1 MTPETTPS
9 HSLVF
14 EFIGDV
20 LRRTIDAPTA
30 AAHRQALQAFLAEL
44 SPWLSPL
51 DLPVLVGQPFT
62 LFEAC
67 DFTPTADG
75 TDESV
80 AVVLSPQGAVLLR
93 AWLRRRGVDPIVCS
107 S

>member
-9 HSLVF
+9 HPLVF
-14 EFIGDV
+14 AFIGDV

-44 SPWLSPL
+44 SPWVSPL

-75 TDESV
+75 TDEDV
-80 AVVLSPQGAVLLR
+80 AVALSPQGAVLLR
-93 AWLRRRGVDPIVCS
+93 AWLRRRGVDPVLCS

>member
-9 HSLVF
+9 HPLVF

-20 LRRTIDAPTA
+20 LRHTIDAPTA
-30 AAHRQALQAFLAEL
+30 AAHRQALQALLAEL
-44 SPWLSPL
+44 SPWVSPL

-75 TDESV
+75 TDKEV

-93 AWLRRRGVDPIVCS
+93 AWLRRRGVDPLVCS